1 LIVILA
7 LGGWVYRGAWLRAA
21 LGRDVIA
28 RR

>member
-7 LGGWVYRGAWLRAA
+7 LGGWVYRGEWLRAA
-21 LGRDVIA
+21 LGREVIA